1 MTETIIASGPRDA
14 RVAIVGMGPARD
26 EMRTGKPFMGAA
38 GSVLNEA
45 LKNIGYPREKCYVT
59 NVHDAFL
66 PPGTSIYQLPG
77 DVLGASI
84 NRLKR
89 ELESVKPNVVIPLGD
104 EPLRVLTGLSGIQKW
119 RGSIL
124 GSTLI
129 SGLKCV
135 PSVHTAWIVRG
146 MWKYLP
152 VFTHIDLK
160 RAIEESGHPEIRL
173 PKRNAITGP
182 SQSTVLDFIE
192 GVIHRADTGEDVTL
206 SVDIEV
212 YGYTARGTGEIG
224 CVGIGVSPDEALCI
238 PFVRQGSEPYWDAIT
253 EARIW
258 RAIARLLQDPRIKK
272 IGQNLA
278 FEWIYFWLH
287 RIYPAN
293 MWIDTM
299 LLHHTLY
306 PDFGGTEDIWGRRT
320 KTDEPGHGL
329 AFINSQYTRTPYY
342 KDDGRRIDPKA
353 SYFQWWRYNCYD
365 VMCTLDAALQMLT
378 EAKDENL
385 WDFYLEFPRA
395 AFPHY
400 SRQEWYGV
408 AIDQAKRA
416 TASVELGREIQELQ
430 DRINQKFGRP
440 FNVQSPVQMRDYLY
454 GTLGLKPKINRK
466 TGKVTADKNAI
477 QDARVK
483 TQDEVLAWIEDL
495 KAKKDLKGDIV
506 DQPLGEDSRMHTH
519 YKIGGTDTN
528 RRSSAKS
535 ILGTGTN
542 LQNVPVKGIS
552 RSLFIPESDYNDM
565 RPVQASNPS

>member
-1 MTETIIASGPRDA
+1 
-14 RVAIVGMGPARD
+14 MGPARD
-26 EMRTGKPFMGAA
+26 EMRTGIPFMGAA
-38 GSVLNEA
+38 GSILNDA

-77 DVLGASI
+77 DILATSI

-89 ELESVKPNVVIPLGD
+89 ELERVKPNVVIPLGD
-104 EPLRVLTGLSGIQKW
+104 EPLRVLCGLSGIQKW

-124 GSTLI
+124 PSTLVP
-129 SGLKCV
+129 GLKCV

-146 MWKYLP
+146 MWKFLP
-152 VFTHIDLK
+152 VLTHIDLK
-160 RAIEESGHPEIRL
+160 RAVEESVHPEIRL

-182 SQSTVLDFIE
+182 SKSTVLDFCDE
-192 GVIHRADTGEDVTL
+192 VERKHDLL

-224 CVGIGVSPDEALCI
+224 CIGLGVSPDEALCV
-238 PFVRQGSEPYWDAIT
+238 PLVRQGSEPYWNPVD
-253 EARIW
+253 EAHIW
-258 RAIARLLQDPRIKK
+258 RAIARLLQNPRLRKV
-272 IGQNLA
+272 GQNLA

-287 RIYPAN
+287 RIYPAT
-293 MWIDTM
+293 MFIDTM
-299 LLHHTLY
+299 HLHHTLY

-353 SYFQWWRYNCYD
+353 SYFQWWRYNCLD
-365 VMCTLDAALQMLT
+365 VMCTLDAALQMES
-378 EAKDENL
+378 EAQSEGL
-385 WDFYLEFPRA
+385 WDFYCEYPRA

-400 SRQEWYGV
+400 ARQEWYGV
-408 AIDQAKRA
+408 AIDIAKRA

-430 DRINQKFGRP
+430 DRINQKLGRS

-466 TGKVTADKNAI
+466 TGRITADKNAI
-477 QDARVK
+477 QDARIK
-483 TQDEVLAWIEDL
+483 TQDEVLQWIEDL

-506 DQPLGEDSRMHTH
+506 DQPLGEDNRMHTH

-552 RSLFIPESDYNDM
+552 RTLFIPESDYVM
-565 RPVQASNPS
+565 RPLS